1 MSTQQITIT
10 KQELKPILEEMRNK
24 NKNKNT
30 NSKNTEL
37 SCYRKGQDVETIDG
51 VYMKIIKV
59 SGEKFNK
66 VDQSRMLVVEYR
78 NTNNEKIALYL
89 TIQLVKK
96 HIPHIA
102 MMK

>member
-24 NKNKNT
+24 NT
-30 NSKNTEL
+30 NRKNTEF
-37 SCYRKGQDVETIDG
+37 SSYRKGQDVETIDG

-96 HIPHIA
+96 HIPRIV